1 MVGIQQATSR
11 YTDYIVKEP
20 GRALEVDG
28 ADCATLARSYGTP
41 LFVMSERQIFANVQ
55 RFTRA
60 FASRYED
67 VKILFATKANNNL
80 AIRRLFTL
88 AGAGGDAFGYG
99 ELLVTLAAGT
109 PPEDVVLNGFVK
121 ADQELQLAVERG
133 VTIHL
138 DAPDELSRVAGI
150 ASQVGRRARVGI
162 RTRLMLH
169 SLDAVRSD
177 WPEVGADTEEDSI
190 GRSMREKDK
199 FGISPSVALEVCKQ
213 AQKENLVQLAGLH
226 HHLGRELADA
236 TLFEATVAEQLK
248 FAAQLR
254 DECGWTPEYL
264 DFGGGMAFGRPEG
277 HGPLGIDRDVPSYDD
292 YAEVIT
298 SALRKGLREYRLGTP
313 KLLVEPGRALAS
325 NIGLLISR
333 VMARKAVPETNQI
346 WVGVDAS
353 QNHLLNSL
361 AGGFYYH
368 PVAVSGDDSEV
379 EVVNLADPQCWYG
392 NLVLDQRLEQTNV
405 GDLVAFLD
413 TGAYCETK
421 ALNFNLGTRP
431 ATVLVNRGNVELVT
445 ERESLDQVLQ
455 RMRIPQRLRCA
466 EMHTPGVDH
475 LLR

>member
-1 MVGIQQATSR
+1 MPC
-11 YTDYIVKEP
+11 D
-20 GRALEVDG
+20 
-28 ADCATLARSYGTP
+28 
-41 LFVMSERQIFANVQ
+41 
-55 RFTRA
+55 
-60 FASRYED
+60 
-67 VKILFATKANNNL
+67 
-80 AIRRLFTL
+80 
-88 AGAGGDAFGYG
+88 
-99 ELLVTLAAGT
+99 
-109 PPEDVVLNGFVK
+109 
-121 ADQELQLAVERG
+121 
-133 VTIHL
+133 
-138 DAPDELSRVAGI
+138 
-150 ASQVGRRARVGI
+150 
-162 RTRLMLH
+162 RTG
-169 SLDAVRSD
+169 
-177 WPEVGADTEEDSI
+177 PEVGADTEEDSI
-190 GRSMREKDK
+190 GRNMREKDK

-213 AQKENLVQLAGLH
+213 AQSEDLVQLAGLH

-236 TLFEATVAEQLK
+236 TLFEATDAEQLK

-254 DECGWTPEYL
+254 DECGWTPDYL

-298 SALRKGLREYRLGTP
+298 SALREGLREYGLGTP

-333 VMARKAVPETNQI
+333 VMARKVVPETNQI

-361 AGGFYYH
+361 AGGCYYH
-368 PVAVSGDDSEV
+368 PVAVGGDDSEV

-392 NLVLDQRLEQTNV
+392 NLVLDQRLKQTNV

-431 ATVLVNRGNVELVT
+431 ATVLVNGGTVELIT
-445 ERESLDQVLQ
+445 ERESLEQVLQ

-466 EMHTPGVDH
+466 EMRTPGIDH